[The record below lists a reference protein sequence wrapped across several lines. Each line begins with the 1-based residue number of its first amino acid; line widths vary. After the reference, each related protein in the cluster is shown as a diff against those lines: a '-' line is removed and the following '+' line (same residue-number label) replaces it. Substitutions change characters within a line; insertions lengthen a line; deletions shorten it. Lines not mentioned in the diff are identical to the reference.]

1 MVPALPGSPV
11 QRMYRLVDPQGQP
24 HPVLD
29 EAYDSMEAAWEAACG
44 WWEEQRGGPVGI
56 GLEVSTGCGDWRTL
70 RHPGC

>member
-1 MVPALPGSPV
+1 M
-11 QRMYRLVDPQGQP
+11 
-24 HPVLD
+24 LD

-44 WWEEQRGGPVGI
+44 WWQEQRGGLAGGPVGI